1 MTNSQ
6 TIRIVLKAYLPSVVD
21 QASAQ
26 IIKQARG
33 TGARIAGPVPL
44 PTKKNRYTVN
54 RAPHVEKKIREQ
66 FEIRTYKRLIRI
78 INPQQQTI
86 DALMKLDLA
95 AGVDVEIKF

>member
-1 MTNSQ
+1 MSSSQ
-6 TIRIVLKAYLPSVVD
+6 TIRILLKGYLPSVVD
-21 QASAQ
+21 QAAAQ

-33 TGARIAGPVPL
+33 TGARIAGPVPM

-66 FEIRTYKRLIRI
+66 FEIRTHKRLIGI